1 MLERARRRL
10 RRARLTDRALLVRG
24 DIRAL
29 PFRRRAGFGC
39 VMAPYGVLQS
49 MTRERDL
56 KAALASVAGVLR
68 KGGLFALDLVPDLPR
83 WAEYARR
90 TSLRG
95 PHARGTL
102 TLIESVRQEP
112 SRGLTIFDQEY
123 VERRGGVRR
132 SHHFELAFRT
142 LSVPQMTRRLEKAGF
157 VIDAVLGDY
166 QGGPWDPRADTWVVL
181 ARKSNAA
188 SVPGSRVRRFD
199 GCWFAGL
206 QVRRVRCIS
215 DGPLLSPPTAEPETR
230 SGENE
235 PRGTRTRT
243 CRTAARRTREPDGSA
258 RIQRSQAPV
267 IACRAS
273 FYCNYWS
280 FCHVRPFQSGTRSST
295 RRARPTPSAAR
306 FSRASSR
313 N

>member
-1 MLERARRRL
+1 
-10 RRARLTDRALLVRG
+10 
-24 DIRAL
+24 
-29 PFRRRAGFGC
+29 
-39 VMAPYGVLQS
+39 MAPYGVLQS

-56 KAALASVAGVLR
+56 KAALESVAGVLR

-157 VIDAVLGDY
+157 EVRALLGDY
-166 QGGPWDPRADTWVVL
+166 HGAEWDKRAEVWIIL
-181 ARKSNAA
+181 A
-188 SVPGSRVRRFD
+188 
-199 GCWFAGL
+199 
-206 QVRRVRCIS
+206 
-215 DGPLLSPPTAEPETR
+215 T
-230 SGENE
+230 
-235 PRGTRTRT
+235 
-243 CRTAARRTREPDGSA
+243 
-258 RIQRSQAPV
+258 
-267 IACRAS
+267 
-273 FYCNYWS
+273 
-280 FCHVRPFQSGTRSST
+280 
-295 RRARPTPSAAR
+295 RAR
-306 FSRASSR
+306 
-313 N
+313 